1 MLSIPECAAKVLQIL
16 KERGQSLCIAESAT
30 GGLLSSA
37 VTDVSGSSQVFVGAL
52 VSYSN
57 AVKIEQLGLPRPWLE
72 KEGAVNEETAKF
84 MAKGVKTL
92 LKGDWSLSITGLME
106 PEGHRQRPEVFTA
119 VCTRGFLEVHKLDL
133 SGNNRR
139 ENKNKAVL
147 FSLDCLLKS
156 LNKISQKE
164 VP

>member
-1 MLSIPECAAKVLQIL
+1 MSIPEYAKGILHIL
-16 KERGQSLCIAESAT
+16 KERGESLCLAESAT

-37 VTDVSGSSQVFVGAL
+37 ITDISGSSQVFLGAL

-57 AVKIEQLGLPRPWLE
+57 EVKIDPLGLPRRWLE
-72 KEGAVNEETAKF
+72 KEGAVNKETAKF

-106 PEGHRQRPEVFTA
+106 PEGGSKRAEVFTA
-119 VCTRGFLEVHKLDL
+119 VCTQGFLEVKHIAL
-133 SGNNRR
+133 SGNTRR
-139 ENKNKAVL
+139 ENKNEAVL
-147 FSLDCLLKS
+147 LSLDFLLKS
-156 LNKISQKE
+156 LNKVSTKE